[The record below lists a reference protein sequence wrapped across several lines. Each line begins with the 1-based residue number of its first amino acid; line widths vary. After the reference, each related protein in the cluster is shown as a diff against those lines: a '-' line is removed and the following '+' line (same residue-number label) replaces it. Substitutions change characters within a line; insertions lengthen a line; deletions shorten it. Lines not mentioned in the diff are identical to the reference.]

1 MIPASFA
8 VPTIRKKFAVGI
20 CRESIM
26 RWSQIQ
32 DTRSIVIAT
41 ILSASRFSNFATELP
56 VSVL

>member
-8 VPTIRKKFAVGI
+8 VPTIRKKFAIGI

-26 RWSQIQ
+26 RPPYWSQIQ
-32 DTRSIVIAT
+32 DILIAT